1 MPAWDLSR
9 FLATLN
15 YFDALSF
22 GSTVQ
27 QVKGWLGMETAEV
40 TSATLARPEQLRVLV
55 AGTESQM
62 GRRLVHQLLDQGQR
76 VQILTPSPV
85 STQRVWGESVEI
97 LEATQLRPEQLRR
110 TQALLVW
117 LQDPHWQDPHFVK
130 LEQLARVAEAS
141 WAKLPDHL
149 LFDFQ
154 HPTPDLKDR
163 WGALDDVVMGG
174 VSESGLH
181 LTPEGGLFTGVVST
195 ANSGGFASIR
205 MRNLVP
211 PLDLS
216 DFAGI
221 ELWVR
226 GDGKRYKFFVRTQQ
240 DWDSLAYSIS
250 FDTYPETWQ
259 QLQFPFAEMIP
270 TFRARTLADAPPL
283 DPSGVSSFQ
292 LMLSKFEQ
300 DKQLNPHFA
309 PGPFGLQIQTLGVYR
324 AQSLPQLVVLT
335 VAPSTEVES
344 WLQAQGLRPT
354 LIRVVAGS
362 DPKAGTMTQFI
373 SDMTPSGVLE
383 VHEVA
388 EVCLQAL
395 RHPQAVQRLLSLRSL
410 PMLATP
416 SWDHWFQQ
424 GPMISANGN

>member
-9 FLATLN
+9 FLVTLN
-15 YFDALSF
+15 YFDAFSL

-27 QVKGWLGMETAEV
+27 QLKGMLGMETSEA
-40 TSATLARPEQLRVLV
+40 TSTTLARPEQRRVLV
-55 AGTESQM
+55 AGTASQM
-62 GRRLVHQLLDQGQR
+62 GRRLVQQLLDQGYR

-97 LEATQLRPEQLRR
+97 LDASHLQSESLRR

-117 LQDPHWQDPHFVK
+117 LQDPHWQDPQFIP
-130 LEQLARVAEAS
+130 LEQLARMAEAS
-141 WAKLPDHL
+141 WAEVPDHL

-154 HPTPDLKDR
+154 HPTPDLKDL

-205 MRNLVP
+205 MRNLDP

-216 DFAGI
+216 GFTGI
-221 ELWVR
+221 ELRVR

-240 DWDSLAYSIS
+240 GWDSLAYSVS

-259 QLQFPFAEMIP
+259 QLRFSFAEMIP
-270 TFRARTLADAPPL
+270 TFRARTLPDAPPL
-283 DPSGVSSFQ
+283 DPSCIRAFQ
-292 LMLSKFEQ
+292 VMLSKFEQ

-309 PGPFGLQIQTLGVYR
+309 PGPFGLQIQTLGAYR
-324 AQSLPQLVVLT
+324 AQPLPQLVVLA
-335 VAPSTEVES
+335 VAPSSEVEP

-362 DPKAGTMTQFI
+362 EADVGTVTQFI
-373 SDMTPSGVLE
+373 SDTTPAGVLE
-383 VHEVA
+383 VQEVA

-410 PMLATP
+410 PMP
-416 SWDHWFQQ
+416 PSQSWDHWFQQ
-424 GPMISANGN
+424 GLMISAKGN